1 MKNNDIQKQLAKLRR
16 DKRVLWL
23 GILFFVLVVMW
34 ILLSIFTTSRTS
46 SVSQELRDL
55 AKPFVPRLESR
66 VFDEI
71 LRKRAFDQGELQNF
85 PIYVF
90 DKQVGEAGLE
100 KVNII
105 NTLEELEA
113 EEGLE
118 IDLADSQEASEATE
132 NTENSV
138 ATESSEAVLTDDP
151 AV

>member
-1 MKNNDIQKQLAKLRR
+1 MKNNEIQKQLAKLRR
-16 DKRVLWL
+16 DKRILWL
-23 GILFFVLVVMW
+23 GILFFVLVVLW

-71 LRKRAFDQGELQNF
+71 LRKRAFDQGELQDF

-90 DKQVGEAGLE
+90 DKQVGEDGLE

-105 NTLEELEA
+105 NSPEELEA
-113 EEGLE
+113 EEGFE
-118 IDLADSQEASEATE
+118 IDLAENQEASGATE
-132 NTENSV
+132 STENSA
-138 ATESSEAVLTDDP
+138 ATESSEAVLTDDL

>member
-16 DKRVLWL
+16 DKRILWL

-55 AKPFVPRLESR
+55 AKPFVPRLESK

-71 LRKRAFDQGELQNF
+71 LRKRAFDQGELQEF

-105 NTLEELEA
+105 NTPEEVVSTETLEVNE
-113 EEGLE
+113 
-118 IDLADSQEASEATE
+118 
-132 NTENSV
+132 
-138 ATESSEAVLTDDP
+138 ATESSGAALVEDQAV
-151 AV
+151 

>member
-46 SVSQELRDL
+46 SVSPELREL
-55 AKPFVPRLESR
+55 AKPFVPRLESK

-71 LRKRAFDQGELQNF
+71 LRKRAFDQGELQEF

-90 DKQVGEAGLE
+90 DKQVGEVGLE

-105 NTLEELEA
+105 NTVEELEMQ
-113 EEGLE
+113 EEVE
-118 IDLADSQEASEATE
+118 TEATE
-132 NTENSV
+132 SSV
-138 ATESSEAVLTDDP
+138 ASESSAVTESSEAAVIDDQ

>member
-1 MKNNDIQKQLAKLRR
+1 MKNNEIQKQLAKLRR
-16 DKRVLWL
+16 DKRILWL
-23 GILFFVLVVMW
+23 GILFFVLVVLW

-71 LRKRAFDQGELQNF
+71 LRKRAFDQGELQEF

-90 DKQVGEAGLE
+90 DKQVGEDGLE

-105 NTLEELEA
+105 NSPEELEA

-118 IDLADSQEASEATE
+118 IDLAENQEASGATE
-132 NTENSV
+132 NIENPV
-138 ATESSEAVLTDDP
+138 ATESSAAASTDDQ